1 MSLTF
6 TSQSKRLIQ
15 LTLCSIISILCLYSI
30 TKIGMSP
37 QQIFQIGGFSLPRV
51 SLQGILSSINMFC
64 CIFMVFIHYSYGSK
78 IASLI
83 IFFSLFTSISA
94 ITRSHSLSALPGVI
108 SPIVSLTS
116 ILVIYHFYKKSTINS
131 YTDLITGLS
140 NRRKFIEVLH
150 DRICEGKEFHVACI
164 EIEDFKQLNDIYGI
178 QIGDYILQETAKE
191 LKSIIGKKNKLFKV
205 TGAIFTAIFDEE
217 TDVEEIL
224 SEAIK
229 PRNLELPLGASEKNF
244 RMTVITLAAG
254 IAKYPTDGD
263 NENKIFKNADTALA
277 YAKKSS
283 VSKLCVYNEELELA
297 EVKQKEAETLIHES
311 LEKDYFYL
319 VYQPQFNIADK
330 SLRGFETLIRCKKPD
345 GSIVSPALFIP
356 AAEKSNLILKIDDY
370 VLRRAMKEFKPVL
383 DEKGDKYII
392 SVNVSAKNIGM
403 EDFASRVK
411 AILTETNYPA
421 HCLEIEITEYSLA
434 ESQETT
440 IKNIQTLRE
449 MGVHVALDDFG
460 TGYTSI
466 AQLMKLP
473 INLLKID
480 KSLIDDIE
488 SNDTIRDLVDS
499 VIYMGHVMNC
509 EVISEGV
516 ENEQQIGV
524 LKEHKCDF
532 VQGFVW
538 GKPLPFTEAVDII
551 KGKAE

>member
-1 MSLTF
+1 MNFSI
-6 TSQSKRLIQ
+6 TSQSRRIIQ
-15 LTLCSIISILCLYSI
+15 LSICTLVSIFCLYGI
-30 TKIGMSP
+30 TKIGMSR
-37 QQIFQIGGFSLPRV
+37 QQIFQIGGFSLPKV

-64 CIFMVFIHYSYGSK
+64 CILMVFIHYSYGSK

-83 IFFSLFTSISA
+83 IFLSLFTSISA

-108 SPIVSLTS
+108 SPLVSLTS
-116 ILVIYHFYKKSTINS
+116 ILVIYYFYKKSTINS

-150 DRICEGKEFHVACI
+150 DKICEGKEFHVACI

-178 QIGDYILQETAKE
+178 QTGDFILQETAKE
-191 LKSIIGKKNKLFKV
+191 LKSVIGRKNKLFKV

-217 TDVEEIL
+217 YDVEEIL
-224 SEAIK
+224 AEAIK
-229 PRNLELPLGASEKNF
+229 PRNLELPLGADETNPRVTLIS
-244 RMTVITLAAG
+244 LAAG
-254 IAKYPTDGD
+254 IAKYPKDGE
-263 NENKIFKNADTALA
+263 NENKIFKNADTALT

-283 VSKLCVYNEELELA
+283 VSKLCVYSDELELA
-297 EVKQKEAETLIHES
+297 EIKQKEAETLIHES
-311 LEKDYFYL
+311 LQKDYFYL
-319 VYQPQFNIADK
+319 VYQPQFNITDK

-345 GSIVSPALFIP
+345 GSIVSPAMFIP
-356 AAEKSNLILKIDDY
+356 TAEKSNLILKIDDY
-370 VLRRAMKEFKPVL
+370 VLRRAMKEFKAVI
-383 DEKGDKYII
+383 EETNRKYII
-392 SVNVSAKNIGM
+392 SINVSAKNIGS
-403 EDFASRVK
+403 EDFASRIK
-411 AILTETNYPA
+411 AILAETNFPA
-421 HCLEIEITEYSLA
+421 QCLEIEITEYSLA
-434 ESQETT
+434 DSQETT
-440 IKNIQTLRE
+440 IKNIETLRE
-449 MGVHVALDDFG
+449 LGVHVALDDFG

-488 SNDTIRDLVDS
+488 RNNTIRDLVDS

-509 EVISEGV
+509 DVISEGV
-516 ENEQQIGV
+516 ENEQQLGV

-538 GKPLPFTEAVDII
+538 GKPLPLTEAMGII